1 MFIIEIKHIAS
12 TCMMKSW
19 HLLYK
24 KTKAQVPVAS
34 GIEGLECV
42 VDLLHL

>member
-12 TCMMKSW
+12 TCKMKSW
-19 HLLYK
+19 RLLYK

-34 GIEGLECV
+34 DIKGLECL